1 VQCTIWPWVTT
12 SCSIDF
18 GSGAEWAGAIATLL
32 AVLVA
37 LFQEPARR
45 WFNRP
50 RLKVSVN
57 LRRPDCAKTTFY
69 RDINPKVRELLGEGP
84 INNFDHSLPVY
95 YLRIWIQNIGRGRAE
110 NVEVYASRLFKE
122 TKSDSFQQVDD
133 FLPMNL
139 TWAHGRPVGP
149 VILEG
154 ISRKMGHHCDLGWV
168 ADPERSSVGG
178 TTEGKKKTSLVL
190 TVEAPPNTGSHI
202 LSPGTY
208 RLELLVAGSNAA
220 RIAHVIQIRLAGEWF
235 DTEEQMFLDG
245 IGLNSVRSVSALRG

>member
-1 VQCTIWPWVTT
+1 MQCTIWPWVTT
-12 SCSIDF
+12 GCSIDF
-18 GSGAEWAGAIATLL
+18 GSGAEWAGAAATLL

-37 LFQEPARR
+37 LFQTPVRR

-57 LRRPDCAKTTFY
+57 LRRPDCEKTSIY
-69 RDINPKVRELLGEGP
+69 RDIDPKVRKLLGDVP
-84 INNFDHSLPVY
+84 VNNFDHSLPVY
-95 YLRIWIQNIGRGRAE
+95 YLRIWVANVGRGRAE
-110 NVEVYASRLFKE
+110 NVEVYAARLFKQ

-149 VILEG
+149 VVLEG
-154 ISRKMGHHCDLGWV
+154 ISRDMGHHCDLGWI
-168 ADPERSSVGG
+168 ADPEKSSGSGG
-178 TTEGKKKTSLVL
+178 TAGERKKTSLVL
-190 TVEAPPNTGSHI
+190 TVEAPPNTGTHI

-220 RIAHVIQIRLAGEWF
+220 RIAQVIQIRLTGEWF
-235 DTEEQMFLDG
+235 DTEAQMFVDG
-245 IGLNSVRSVSALRG
+245 LGLNSVQSVSG